1 MWLAARRD
9 LVEKDTDT
17 GTQREATANGAM
29 FMEKEVRARAPWKT
43 SFLNTT
49 RYFLR
54 TMKKYR
60 TTQTLEVIT
69 ENVTELTSDIPAFMV
84 NTNKVIQ
91 REKFNRLFSSNQH
104 GFPMS
109 SQVSRVYGSLF

>member
-1 MWLAARRD
+1 M
-9 LVEKDTDT
+9 EKDTDT
-17 GTQREATANGAM
+17 GTHREAIANGAM

-43 SFLNTT
+43 FLNTT

-54 TMKKYR
+54 TMKKDR
-60 TTQTLEVIT
+60 ATQTLEVIT
-69 ENVTELTSDIPAFMV
+69 KNVTELTSDILTFMV

-91 REKFNRLFSSNQH
+91 REKLNRLFCSNQH